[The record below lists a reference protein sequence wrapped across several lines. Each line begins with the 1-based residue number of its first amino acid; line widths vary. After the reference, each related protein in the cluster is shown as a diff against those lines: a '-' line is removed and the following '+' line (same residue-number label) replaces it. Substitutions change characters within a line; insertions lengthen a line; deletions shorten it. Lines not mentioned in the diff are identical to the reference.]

1 MNSIP
6 FTIKYSK
13 PVSCISTNCKIS
25 RAFDADYD
33 NGAHPDYEEFV
44 AIWDTGAMRTTISTD
59 LVDRLKLSPLGQT
72 RVFHADGESLCNYYL
87 INLLLPNRIE
97 VKMLT
102 VNYGKMKDVDML
114 IGMDIITMCDFAL
127 TSQGS
132 DTVFSFQIPSTCTID
147 FSR

>member
-1 MNSIP
+1 
-6 FTIKYSK
+6 
-13 PVSCISTNCKIS
+13 
-25 RAFDADYD
+25 
-33 NGAHPDYEEFV
+33 
-44 AIWDTGAMRTTISTD
+44 
-59 LVDRLKLSPLGQT
+59 
-72 RVFHADGESLCNYYL
+72 
-87 INLLLPNRIE
+87 
-97 VKMLT
+97 MLT

>member
-1 MNSIP
+1 M
-6 FTIKYSK
+6 
-13 PVSCISTNCKIS
+13 
-25 RAFDADYD
+25 
-33 NGAHPDYEEFV
+33 
-44 AIWDTGAMRTTISTD
+44 
-59 LVDRLKLSPLGQT
+59 
-72 RVFHADGESLCNYYL
+72 

-114 IGMDIITMCDFAL
+114 INMDIITMCDFAL